1 MMSMNTQIAEHRDDG
16 DHEPSGA
23 GTPNQIKIIAG
34 KRVFFTMLP
43 NPNSL
48 HDLLQYEEF
57 GQAAYTTA
65 V

>member
-1 MMSMNTQIAEHRDDG
+1 MAGHHDD
-16 DHEPSGA
+16 DDDEPSGV
-23 GTPNQIKIIAG
+23 GTPNQIELIAG
-34 KRVFFTMLP
+34 KRGFFTMLP
-43 NPNSL
+43 NPDSL